1 VTGANPNHVPYALVT
16 GASSGIGAATARC
29 LSVAGYTVALLARRA
44 DKLEEVR
51 RTLTGSGH
59 LVIRADLNEPED
71 IQRAIQQ
78 LRATFGGLDLLVN
91 NAGIGYRARLDE
103 LEADTLKRVFQT
115 NVFAPL
121 LMSQAALPLLR
132 KGRKP
137 VIVNVSSVVGRRG
150 IPGQAAYAASK
161 AALCSIGESLRIE
174 LATDGVAVCTL
185 CPALTTTGFF
195 DAQPN
200 PAGLS
205 DPELNR
211 ADPAASVAEEVLAL
225 AVHPKPEKTLR
236 WKWKVL
242 GALTPFAPR
251 LSDRLL
257 VKRLGGDWEIPRR

>member
-1 VTGANPNHVPYALVT
+1 
-16 GASSGIGAATARC
+16 
-29 LSVAGYTVALLARRA
+29 
-44 DKLEEVR
+44 
-51 RTLTGSGH
+51 
-59 LVIRADLNEPED
+59 
-71 IQRAIQQ
+71 
-78 LRATFGGLDLLVN
+78 
-91 NAGIGYRARLDE
+91 
-103 LEADTLKRVFQT
+103 
-115 NVFAPL
+115 
-121 LMSQAALPLLR
+121 MSQAALPLLR
-132 KGRKP
+132 KGRRP